1 MSKLSELVS
10 KGVRLIVV
18 DPDAVPEPEPPP
30 PVPPVSRGPSP
41 PPPPRP
47 AAAAAAPAGPVG
59 RARGRQIPAEAAE
72 VAPPNRVSRSEVAA
86 DVQDFAAVYKEAGIT
101 LQPHGYGVDR
111 VAEMLT
117 GKRLAALG
125 REVRATAVLAALEAA
140 RVDVQDVI
148 EDGVRRDKALD
159 AFEAAKERELA
170 ERKAANDARMQ
181 SLRKDLDELLRKINT
196 EIEKL
201 KQESQEAEAAFA
213 QLQVRKRQEE
223 ARLHDVVAHFVEGAN
238 PITTGP
244 GAPAGPKDPQ
254 LS

>member
-18 DPDAVPEPEPPP
+18 DPDAAPAPEPEAR
-30 PVPPVSRGPSP
+30 VPSP
-41 PPPPRP
+41 PPPPSP
-47 AAAAAAPAGPVG
+47 SAAVG
-59 RARGRQIPAEAAE
+59 RARGRQLPSE
-72 VAPPNRVSRSEVAA
+72 VAQAAPPRRVARSEVAA

-101 LQPHGYGVDR
+101 LPPHGYGVDR
-111 VAEMLT
+111 IAEMLQ
-117 GKRLAALG
+117 GKRLATLS

-159 AFEAAKERELA
+159 AFEAAKERELV
-170 ERKAANDARMQ
+170 ERKAGNETRVQ
-181 SLRKDLDELLRKINT
+181 SLRKDLDELLHKINS

-213 QLQVRKRQEE
+213 QLQIRKRQEE

-238 PITTGP
+238 PISAGP
-244 GAPAGPKDPQ
+244 GASGPADPAAR
-254 LS
+254 S

>member
-18 DPDAVPEPEPPP
+18 DPDAAPLPEEEAPAPPRAGRAP
-30 PVPPVSRGPSP
+30 SPSP
-41 PPPPRP
+41 PPPPLP
-47 AAAAAAPAGPVG
+47 PSAAVG
-59 RARGRQIPAEAAE
+59 RARGRQLSSEVAEAE
-72 VAPPNRVSRSEVAA
+72 PPRRVSRSEVAA

-101 LQPHGYGVDR
+101 LPPHGYGVDR
-111 VAEMLT
+111 IAEMLQ

-125 REVRATAVLAALEAA
+125 REVKATAVLAALEAA

-159 AFEAAKERELA
+159 AFEAAKERELV
-170 ERKAANDARMQ
+170 ERKAANEARVQ
-181 SLRKDLDELLRKINT
+181 SLRKDLDELLHKINS

-201 KQESQEAEAAFA
+201 KQESQQSDAAFA
-213 QLQVRKRQEE
+213 QLQIRKRQEE

-244 GAPAGPKDPQ
+244 GASGPADPAR
-254 LS
+254 S

>member
-1 MSKLSELVS
+1 MGKLSELVS

-18 DPDAVPEPEPPP
+18 DPDAEPELEPEAR
-30 PVPPVSRGPSP
+30 VPSP
-41 PPPPRP
+41 PPPPP
-47 AAAAAAPAGPVG
+47 PGAPVG
-59 RARGRQIPAEAAE
+59 RARGRQLPSE
-72 VAPPNRVSRSEVAA
+72 VAQAVPPRRVVRSEVAA

-101 LQPHGYGVDR
+101 LPPHGYGVDR
-111 VAEMLT
+111 IAEMLQ
-117 GKRLAALG
+117 GKRLASLS

-159 AFEAAKERELA
+159 AFEAAKERELV
-170 ERKAANDARMQ
+170 ERKAGNETRVQ
-181 SLRKDLDELLRKINT
+181 SLRKDLDELLRKINS

-213 QLQVRKRQEE
+213 QLQIRKRQEE

-238 PITTGP
+238 PISTGP
-244 GAPAGPKDPQ
+244 GASGPADPAAR
-254 LS
+254 S

>member
-18 DPDAVPEPEPPP
+18 DPDAAPAPEPEAR
-30 PVPPVSRGPSP
+30 VPSP
-41 PPPPRP
+41 PPPPQP
-47 AAAAAAPAGPVG
+47 SAAVG
-59 RARGRQIPAEAAE
+59 RARGWQLPAE
-72 VAPPNRVSRSEVAA
+72 VAQVAPPRRVARSDVAA

-101 LQPHGYGVDR
+101 LPPHGYGVDR
-111 VAEMLT
+111 IAEMLQ
-117 GKRLAALG
+117 GKRLATLS

-159 AFEAAKERELA
+159 AFEAAKERELV
-170 ERKAANDARMQ
+170 ERKASNETRVQ
-181 SLRKDLDELLRKINT
+181 SLRKDLDELLRKINS

-201 KQESQEAEAAFA
+201 KQESQEAEAAFT

-238 PITTGP
+238 PISTGP
-244 GAPAGPKDPQ
+244 GASGPADPAAR
-254 LS
+254 S

>member
-18 DPDAVPEPEPPP
+18 DPGGDPEPEAH
-30 PVPPVSRGPSP
+30 V
-41 PPPPRP
+41 PPPRVAP
-47 AAAAAAPAGPVG
+47 APPPLPQAPPVAPPSAAAVG
-59 RARGRQIPAEAAE
+59 RARGRLVSTDAAQ
-72 VAPPNRVSRSEVAA
+72 VAPPNRVSRSEVAS
-86 DVQDFAAVYKEAGIT
+86 DVEDFTAVYKEAGIT
-101 LQPHGYGVDR
+101 LPPHGYGIDR
-111 VAEMLT
+111 VAEMLA

-159 AFEAAKERELA
+159 AFESAKERELV
-170 ERKAANDARMQ
+170 EKKAANETRMQ
-181 SLRKDLDELLRKINT
+181 SLKKDLDELLRKINT
-196 EIEKL
+196 EIESL
-201 KQESQEAEAAFA
+201 KQQSQDAESAF
-213 QLQVRKRQEE
+213 QKLQVRKRQEE

-244 GAPAGPKDPQ
+244 TQ
-254 LS
+254 